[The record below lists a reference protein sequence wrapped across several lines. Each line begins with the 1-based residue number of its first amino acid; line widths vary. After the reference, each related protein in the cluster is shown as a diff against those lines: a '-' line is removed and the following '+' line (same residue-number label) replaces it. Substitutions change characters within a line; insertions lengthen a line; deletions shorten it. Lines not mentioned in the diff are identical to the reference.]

1 MPEPFVLFELD
12 DKNQDGISPQL
23 DVGEDITVPEKKKIQ
38 AFLSNLTV
46 KNQFPIVQGLHSSPG
61 YDTEGNP
68 PPLSSPG
75 NNGQQNFLDDA
86 VDSPTAVELFNQTSN
101 SGLLDLE
108 QSPFKI
114 KKGKQPGNAD
124 NGQELFRQLNRAGAN
139 APFAKRIGE
148 VLKQNNNNHEG
159 NKFVDQ
165 TRSFDENKTLT
176 FQLQDILGKHT
187 NRKYP
192 DASVADGN
200 QEIDFNEL
208 KKLGMLMMLN
218 ASGELAIPDE
228 PNSTEFLSTNA
239 PGLVRLGQKVEFSRF
254 RPKNIIARNNGPQ
267 LKDSSFVNTDGV
279 LSYGSPNNYAVQF
292 DSQFSGPSIVS
303 ATLLMLT
310 LAGALNLVALAFT
323 NEQKPLPNSG
333 GTNEERYQR
342 LGSYY
347 PKQTTN
353 GNPIINAL
361 TAGFRFNV
369 IETRN
374 SMINCL
380 DKGLRV
386 FFGID
391 TGSGLTGTLTSAA
404 AGLTGSRTGS
414 LAKTHGYYNTVLRNL
429 LRGIRELIEPVVN
442 DGKAATR
449 DGAQGGDVVQF
460 ATDLNPYNL
469 VRKIN
474 DSPVLA
480 FINMILYVGDT
491 ALDKESYGLNGI
503 TVFELIK
510 ESGGMNGSAYN
521 PGVLQAKGR
530 LNDGTLAIKGK
541 SIKSMLLVPPSFVN
555 SADRFGLTKLNQV
568 HTLLASDSGTDN
580 IEDGRDGIRV
590 SNPLDLNNNKRI
602 KAEIVEKM
610 EVYLEKDY
618 MPFYFHD
625 LRTNEIIAFHAFLES
640 VSDNFNP
647 EWNEV
652 DGRVEKVPVYKG
664 TNRNISLS
672 FKVLATSEEDFDE
685 MWFKINKLITL
696 VYPQWT
702 KGREIKFGN
711 TKFTQP
717 FSQLVSA
724 SPIIRLRLGDLFK
737 TNYSK
742 FAVARLFGISS
753 DSNEFSLENDV
764 SNTNQSSNDSGTLT
778 RIAEQ
783 MQALRAEAASG
794 FFTVGNEAVLASNY
808 TGPNTTPRVHY
819 VRDPA
824 VPNARRTTSIN
835 QRNRSTDELILHQNK
850 PVRIISERPNNEYVV
865 TVVNPEEGETGNFRV
880 SASSLRA
887 YDVWIQRQARQNVL
901 GTTEDATNQ
910 PPSTTTDEA
919 LNSFVSNANPVF
931 KAFESTKGKGLAGV
945 IGSLSLDFSEARWAT
960 NEYNSRAPM
969 FFTINLEFKPI
980 HDITP
985 GIDHSGFMRAPVYN
999 VGNLMGTVSEDN
1011 LAQFDAN
1018 KNRFN
1023 ASRTTLTLTGDR
1035 RQFSLP

>member
-1 MPEPFVLFELD
+1 MAEPFVLFELD
-12 DKNQDGISPQL
+12 DKNQDGIIQL
-23 DVGEDITVPEKKKIQ
+23 ESGDDIVIPEKKKIKE
-38 AFLSNLTV
+38 FLANLTS
-46 KNQFPIVQGLHSSPG
+46 KNQFPIVQRLHDAPG

-68 PPLSSPG
+68 PVLSPPG
-75 NNGQQNFLDDA
+75 TNGQANFLDNG
-86 VDSPTAVELFNQTSN
+86 VDNQLLVEVFNKTSN
-101 SGLLDLE
+101 SGMLDLDGD
-108 QSPFKI
+108 PFQI
-114 KKGKQPGNAD
+114 KKGKQSGIAV
-124 NGQELFRQLNRAGAN
+124 NGQELYRQLNQAGAN
-139 APFAKRIGE
+139 APFAKRISE
-148 VLKQNNNNHEG
+148 VLQQNNNNHER
-159 NKFVDQ
+159 NKFVDE
-165 TRSFDENKTLT
+165 TTSFDETKTLT
-176 FQLQDILGKHT
+176 FKLQNILGQHN

-192 DASVADGN
+192 EAAVANGN

-218 ASGELAIPDE
+218 GSGELAIPND
-228 PNSTEFLSTNA
+228 PGSTEFLTTNA

-254 RPKNIIARNNGPQ
+254 RPKNIVARNNGPQ
-267 LKDSSFVNTDGV
+267 IKDSSFVNTDGV

-303 ATLLMLT
+303 ATLLMFT
-310 LAGALNLVALAFT
+310 IAGALNLVALAFT
-323 NEQKPLPNSG
+323 NEERPLPNSG

-353 GNPIINAL
+353 QNPIVNAL
-361 TAGFRFNV
+361 TSGFRFNI

-374 SMINCL
+374 SMITCL

-391 TGSGLTGTLTSAA
+391 TGTGLVGTLTSAA
-404 AGLTGSRTGS
+404 AGLTGSRTGP

-442 DGKAATR
+442 NGQRAVENANVENVVTF
-449 DGAQGGDVVQF
+449 AGDV
-460 ATDLNPYNL
+460 NPYNL
-469 VRKIN
+469 IRRIN
-474 DSPVLA
+474 DSSVLA
-480 FINMILYVGDT
+480 FINMILYIGDT

-541 SIKSMLLVPPSFVN
+541 SIKSMLLVPPGFVN

-568 HTLLASDSGTDN
+568 HTLLASDSGTEN

-590 SNPLDLNNNKRI
+590 SNPLDLNNNRRI
-602 KAEIVEKM
+602 KAEIVERM
-610 EVYLEKDY
+610 EAYLEKDY

-625 LRTNEIIAFHAFLES
+625 LRTNEIIAFHAFLEN
-640 VSDNFNP
+640 VTDNFNP
-647 EWNEV
+647 EWSEV

-664 TNRNISLS
+664 TNRTISIG

-685 MWFKINKLITL
+685 MWLKINKLITL

-724 SPIIRLRLGDLFK
+724 SPVIRLRLGDLFK

-742 FAVARLFGISS
+742 FALARLFGISS
-753 DSNEFSLENDV
+753 DTNEFSLEN
-764 SNTNQSSNDSGTLT
+764 SQQQQQRNDSSTLA

-794 FFTVGNEAVLASNY
+794 FFTVGSEATLASNY
-808 TGPNTTPRVHY
+808 TGPNASPRVHY

-824 VPNARRTTSIN
+824 VPNARRTVSIN

-850 PVRIISERPNNEYVV
+850 PVRIIAERPNNEYVV
-865 TVVNPEEGETGNFRV
+865 TVINPEEGETGNFRV
-880 SASSLRA
+880 NSTSLRA

-901 GTTEDATNQ
+901 GSTEDTNNNQ
-910 PPSTTTDEA
+910 TTTDEA
-919 LNSFVSNANPVF
+919 FDSFVSNANPIF

-945 IGSLSLDFSEARWAT
+945 VGSLSLDFSEARWAT

-985 GIDHSGFMRAPVYN
+985 GIDHNGFMRAPVYN
-999 VGNLMGTVSEDN
+999 VGNLMGAIGEDN
-1011 LAQFDAN
+1011 LQQFETN
-1018 KNRFN
+1018 KNQFN
-1023 ASRTTLTLTGDR
+1023 ASRSTLTLTGDR
-1035 RQFSLP
+1035 RQFSNILP

>member
-1 MPEPFVLFELD
+1 MAEPFVLFELD
-12 DKNQDGISPQL
+12 DNNQDGVSPQL
-23 DVGEDITVPEKKKIQ
+23 DSGEDIVVPEKKKIQ
-38 AFLSNLTV
+38 AFLSNITA
-46 KNQFPIVQGLHSSPG
+46 KNQFPIVEGLHSSSG
-61 YDTEGNP
+61 YDAEGNP
-68 PPLSSPG
+68 PPLVPPG
-75 NNGQQNFLDDA
+75 VNGQANFLDDA
-86 VDSPTAVELFNQTSN
+86 VDNPTLVEVFNQTSN
-101 SGLLDLE
+101 SGLLDLD
-108 QSPFKI
+108 QDPFRI

-124 NGQELFRQLNRAGAN
+124 NGQELFRQLNRAGSN
-139 APFAKRIGE
+139 APFAKRVSE
-148 VLKQNNNNHEG
+148 VLEQNNNYHER
-159 NKFVDQ
+159 NKFGVDG

-176 FQLQDILGKHT
+176 AQLQNVLGKHN

-192 DASVADGN
+192 EASVADGN

-228 PNSTEFLSTNA
+228 PSSTEFLSTNA

-254 RPKNIIARNNGPQ
+254 RPKNIVARNNGPQ

-310 LAGALNLVALAFT
+310 LTGALNLVALAFT
-323 NEQKPLPNSG
+323 NEQRPLPNSG

-374 SMINCL
+374 SMIKCL

-391 TGSGLTGTLTSAA
+391 TGAGLAGTLTSAA
-404 AGLTGSRTGS
+404 AGLTGSRTGP

-442 DGKAATR
+442 DGRAATR
-449 DGAQGGDVVQF
+449 EDATGGDVVQF
-460 ATDLNPYNL
+460 ASDLNPYNL
-469 VRKIN
+469 IRRIN

-480 FINMILYVGDT
+480 FINMILYIGDT

-530 LNDGTLAIKGK
+530 LNDGTLAMKGK

-568 HTLLASDSGTDN
+568 HTLLASDSGTEN
-580 IEDGRDGIRV
+580 IQDGRDGIRV

-610 EVYLEKDY
+610 EAYLEKDY

-625 LRTNEIIAFHAFLES
+625 LRTNEIIAFHAFLEN

-664 TNRNISLS
+664 TNRTISLG

-702 KGREIKFGN
+702 KGREVKFGN

-753 DSNEFSLENDV
+753 DPNEFSLEN
-764 SNTNQSSNDSGTLT
+764 SNQQQSPNDSSTLQ

-794 FFTVGNEAVLASNY
+794 FFTVGGEATLASNY

-824 VPNARRTTSIN
+824 VPGARRTVSIN
-835 QRNRSTDELILHQNK
+835 QRNRSSDELILHQNK
-850 PVRIISERPNNEYVV
+850 PVRIIAERPNDEYVV
-865 TVVNPEEGETGNFRV
+865 TVINPEEGETGNFRV
-880 SASSLRA
+880 NKTSLRA

-901 GTTEDATNQ
+901 GETEADTNNQ
-910 PPSTTTDEA
+910 RTTTDEA
-919 LNSFVSNANPVF
+919 FNSFISNANPIF

-999 VGNLMGTVSEDN
+999 VGNLMGAVAEDN
-1011 LAQFDAN
+1011 LQQYDAN
-1018 KNRFN
+1018 KNSFN

-1035 RQFSLP
+1035 RQFSSLP